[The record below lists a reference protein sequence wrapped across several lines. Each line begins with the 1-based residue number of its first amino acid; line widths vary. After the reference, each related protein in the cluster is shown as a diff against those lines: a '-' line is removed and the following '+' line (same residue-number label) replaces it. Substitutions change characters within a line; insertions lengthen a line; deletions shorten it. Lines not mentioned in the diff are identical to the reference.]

1 MIYFWV
7 RWCGEIFPCKSEF
20 FLYILNSDFLSS
32 KRLQNME
39 LSTYELQ
46 MKKALA
52 YLEQQFA
59 GLQMGRATTGLVD
72 NLNVET
78 DYGAMKLNTLAHI
91 TVMDTT
97 TLKIEPWDKASS
109 KHIANAI
116 YEADLGVGLDN
127 QGSHILVKI
136 PALTQERRDHIAKQ
150 VKAMGEG
157 TKTQIRGVRQ
167 EAMVDTK
174 KQFTA
179 KEISEDVHKANEK
192 NIDELTKNQSA
203 TVDSLVKAKVDEVMK
218 V

>member
-1 MIYFWV
+1 
-7 RWCGEIFPCKSEF
+7 
-20 FLYILNSDFLSS
+20 
-32 KRLQNME
+32 ME
-39 LSTYELQ
+39 LSTYEQQ

-150 VKAMGEG
+150 VKAMGEN

>member
-1 MIYFWV
+1 
-7 RWCGEIFPCKSEF
+7 
-20 FLYILNSDFLSS
+20 
-32 KRLQNME
+32 ME
-39 LSTYELQ
+39 LSVYDQQ
-46 MKKALA
+46 MKKSIA
-52 YLEQQFA
+52 YLEQEFA
-59 GLQMGRATTGLVD
+59 GLQVGRATTGLVD

-78 DYGAMKLNTLAHI
+78 EYGVMKLNTLAHI

-97 TLKIEPWDKASS
+97 TLKIEPRDKASS

-136 PALTQERRDHIAKQ
+136 PALTQERRDHI
-150 VKAMGEG
+150 ED
-157 TKTQIRGVRQ
+157 TKTQIRGIRQ
-167 EAMVDTK
+167 DAMTETK

-192 NIDELTKNQSA
+192 NIDELTKIQSA
-203 TVDSLVKAKVDEVMK
+203 NVDNLVKAKVNEVMK

>member
-1 MIYFWV
+1 
-7 RWCGEIFPCKSEF
+7 
-20 FLYILNSDFLSS
+20 
-32 KRLQNME
+32 ME
-39 LSTYELQ
+39 LSFYDQQ
-46 MKKALA
+46 MKKSIA
-52 YLEQQFA
+52 YLEQEFA
-59 GLQMGRATTGLVD
+59 GLQVGRATTGLVD

-78 DYGAMKLNTLAHI
+78 EYGVMKLNTLAHI

-97 TLKIEPWDKASS
+97 TLKIEPRDKASS

-136 PALTQERRDHIAKQ
+136 PALTQERRDHIARQ
-150 VKAMGEG
+150 VKAMGED
-157 TKTQIRGVRQ
+157 TKTQIRGIRQ
-167 EAMVDTK
+167 DAMTETK

-192 NIDELTKNQSA
+192 NIDELTKIQSA
-203 TVDSLVKAKVDEVMK
+203 NVDNLVKAKVNEVMK

>member
-1 MIYFWV
+1 
-7 RWCGEIFPCKSEF
+7 
-20 FLYILNSDFLSS
+20 
-32 KRLQNME
+32 ME
-39 LSTYELQ
+39 LSVYDQQ
-46 MKKALA
+46 MKKSIA
-52 YLEQQFA
+52 YLEQEFA
-59 GLQMGRATTGLVD
+59 GLQVGRATTGLVD

-78 DYGAMKLNTLAHI
+78 EYGVMKLNTLAHI

-97 TLKIEPWDKASS
+97 TLKIEPRDKGSS

-150 VKAMGEG
+150 VKAMGED
-157 TKTQIRGVRQ
+157 TKTQIRGIRQ
-167 EAMVDTK
+167 DAMTETK

-192 NIDELTKNQSA
+192 NIDELTKIQSA
-203 TVDSLVKAKVDEVMK
+203 NVDNLVKAKVNEVMK